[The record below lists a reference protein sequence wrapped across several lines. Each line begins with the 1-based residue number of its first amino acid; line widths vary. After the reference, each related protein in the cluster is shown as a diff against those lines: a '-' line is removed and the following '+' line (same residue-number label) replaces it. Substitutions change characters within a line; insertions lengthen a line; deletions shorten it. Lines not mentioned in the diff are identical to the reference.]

1 MNIKATD
8 KGTMPTLTKYSLF
21 QLSNHNLTWSLIKY
35 PETQGSKVTARSI

>member
-35 PETQGSKVTARSI
+35 PETQGSKVAARYI